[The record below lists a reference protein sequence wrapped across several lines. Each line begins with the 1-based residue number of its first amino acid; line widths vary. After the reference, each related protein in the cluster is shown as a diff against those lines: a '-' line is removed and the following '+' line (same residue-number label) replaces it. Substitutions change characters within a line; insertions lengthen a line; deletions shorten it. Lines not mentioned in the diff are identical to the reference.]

1 MSLSHK
7 ERTIE
12 RKMEKGGGKVRESWK
27 KGEQVSSRSGDAT
40 KGKIKNAKGDS
51 GEKVAREKGRRNEI
65 GR

>member
-1 MSLSHK
+1 
-7 ERTIE
+7 
-12 RKMEKGGGKVRESWK
+12 MEKGGGKVRESWK